1 MDNSDPECQQ
11 RKLGFFGLSYLIFQ
25 RTPNIR
31 KANGNTTD
39 PNINNNIG
47 TITLQ
52 VIVVSVLTFV
62 DSYLTDSDMSDK
74 VRVSKVRK

>member
-47 TITLQ
+47 TITL
-52 VIVVSVLTFV
+52 
-62 DSYLTDSDMSDK
+62 
-74 VRVSKVRK
+74 